1 MDLNAEQIAIVR
13 DIREFAVEVGLPPLL
28 LVGLGYLENT
38 GFDPYDTTGDD
49 GRSVGIFQI
58 HLPAHPPWPAAH
70 WLGREGTR
78 NAMAEMRTRWLR
90 AYRAM
95 PSRFEADPAA
105 FLYAWWRPA
114 QGGDAPLTPE
124 RCRWAIE
131 RARAALAAADGDE
144 QELSTPTAPASPSG
158 PSPALTPRWPRR
170 SWP

>member
-13 DIREFAVEVGLPPLL
+13 DIREFAVGVALPPLL

-38 GFDPYDTTGDD
+38 GFDPYDTTGDE

-114 QGGDAPLTPE
+114 QGGNAPLTPE

-131 RARAALAAADGDE
+131 RA
-144 QELSTPTAPASPSG
+144 
-158 PSPALTPRWPRR
+158 
-170 SWP
+170 